1 MRDPWFERTLILL
14 CQHNDEGAIGLIINR
29 EGEVD
34 LQEVIDR
41 LTEDHGEFGVLT
53 DGAQKTWWGGPV
65 GDGAGFVVFSGT
77 VEDGEGWN
85 IGDVAVSPSLE
96 RLASLIRERQGFALC
111 LGYAG
116 WGPGQLAGEIETG
129 SWLAAD
135 IDPSIVFDTPI
146 TERYEKAL
154 AQIGLTPE
162 TIWMTPI
169 NE

>member
-14 CQHNDEGAIGLIINR
+14 CQHNDEGALGLIVNR
-29 EGEVD
+29 EGD
-34 LQEVIDR
+34 IGLQEVIDR
-41 LTEDHGEFGVLT
+41 LTEDHGEFGTLSN
-53 DGAQKTWWGGPV
+53 AEQKTWWGGPV
-65 GDGAGFVVFSGT
+65 GDGAGFVLFSGS
-77 VEDGEGWN
+77 VEEGEGWN
-85 IGDVAVSPSLE
+85 IGPVAVSPSLE
-96 RLASLIRERQGFALC
+96 RLAELIREGSGFELC

-135 IDPSIVFDTPI
+135 IDPSIIFDTPLDQ
-146 TERYEKAL
+146 RYEKAL

-162 TIWMTPI
+162 TIWMQPV